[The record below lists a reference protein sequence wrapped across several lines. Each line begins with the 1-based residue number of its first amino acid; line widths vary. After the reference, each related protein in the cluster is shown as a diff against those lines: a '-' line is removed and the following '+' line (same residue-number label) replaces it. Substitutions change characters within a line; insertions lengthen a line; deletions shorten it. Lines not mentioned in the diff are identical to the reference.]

1 MEYKLLEGGI
11 MRLKQDSNENR
22 KKFNRKWQTRRRV
35 YTRRSWTKTTEF
47 LSPSDLAISDQKI
60 FQASRVA
67 KKRRKMQ
74 NSGLI

>member
-47 LSPSDLAISDQKI
+47 LSPS
-60 FQASRVA
+60 
-67 KKRRKMQ
+67 
-74 NSGLI
+74 